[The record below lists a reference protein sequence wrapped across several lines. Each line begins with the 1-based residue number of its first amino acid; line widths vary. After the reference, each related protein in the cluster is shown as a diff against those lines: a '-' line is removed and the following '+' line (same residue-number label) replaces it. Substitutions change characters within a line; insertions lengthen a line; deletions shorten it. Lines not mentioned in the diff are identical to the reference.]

1 MTSHQ
6 NDSLTDRIIYC
17 IIRVH
22 QKLGPGYVEAV
33 YRRALIIELEK
44 LSLAVEPEKEVSIF
58 YEDQEV
64 GKHRLDL
71 VVEGKVILEL
81 KAVDAL
87 SKAHYSQVRSY
98 LKATGLPL
106 ALLINFA
113 DDRADFRR
121 VELR

>member
-1 MTSHQ
+1 MKSHQ
-6 NDSLTDRIIYC
+6 NNRLTDRIIFC

-33 YRRALIIELEK
+33 YRRALIIELERMN
-44 LSLAVEPEKEVSIF
+44 LVVEAEKEVTVF

-71 VVEGKVILEL
+71 VVENKVILEL
-81 KAVDAL
+81 KAVEAL
-87 SKAHYSQVRSY
+87 SRAHYSQVRSY

-113 DDRADFRR
+113 EDRADFRR